1 MKIKNE
7 SVPDRTYFRM
17 SDVAPNLD
25 WLDKKLHLTNGK
37 GRSRSWGAPKCE
49 SLVLFRGRSLIVV
62 FVGFCHKHGGGQG
75 WFYFRPDGVRVT
87 FRQLSVVER
96 KMVVRKVFSRAPG
109 YARVPGK
116 ID

>member
-1 MKIKNE
+1 MKIANE
-7 SVPDRTYFRM
+7 SVPDSTYFCM
-17 SDVAPNLD
+17 SDVAPAFDGHTLRI
-25 WLDKKLHLTNGK
+25 TNGK

-49 SLVLFRGRSLIVV
+49 SLVLFKGRSLIVV